1 MSASPTPRRFLGRP
15 DSAPPGF
22 VPGTPRVSF
31 DTRRAPD
38 RSGIL
43 WLVKAA
49 SGGLL
54 LVFLGI
60 HLVAQHL
67 LAPGGLRDFD
77 SVVEY
82 LHQPAALLAEMG
94 LVVSVIVHASVA
106 IRSFLVELI
115 HDRRVLRYLD
125 YVIVV
130 VAIGTFGYTVWIT
143 ATIVSLS
150 VD

>member
-1 MSASPTPRRFLGRP
+1 MVCAGEPKKLRLCFAIRPVPRLSQGKDGSLNELDLQNLTRP
-15 DSAPPGF
+15 
-22 VPGTPRVSF
+22 
-31 DTRRAPD
+31 RAA
-38 RSGIL
+38 R
-43 WLVKAA
+43 A
-49 SGGLL
+49 
-54 LVFLGI
+54 
-60 HLVAQHL
+60 
-67 LAPGGLRDFD
+67 RDFD

-106 IRSFLVELI
+106 VRSFLVELI

-125 YVIVV
+125 YVIAA